1 MYRVCVVRGRI
12 ITDNLLVAYL
22 LSSEPMLHVLAKHV
36 TCSLKES
43 LAGALV
49 ISCFQ

>member
-22 LSSEPMLHVLAKHV
+22 LSSEPMLLAKHV